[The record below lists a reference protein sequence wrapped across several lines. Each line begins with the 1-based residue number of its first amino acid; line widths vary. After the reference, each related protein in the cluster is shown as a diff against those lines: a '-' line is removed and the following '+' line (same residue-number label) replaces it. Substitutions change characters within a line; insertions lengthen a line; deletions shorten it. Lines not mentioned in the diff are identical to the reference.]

1 MEAMKRMESIAEGL
15 WRFIVQTSSSSTQ
28 SENIPWIISL
38 VHVNADICELNK
50 HSNYVKRGK
59 LMAIIGQ
66 DTVFSPVML
75 CRRLQNETEHNR
87 EGDVVQTLRNRDRT
101 NAQHLESD
109 GLQVKAL
116 PDALAALQRHG

>member
-38 VHVNADICELNK
+38 VHVNADIYELNK
-50 HSNYVKRGK
+50 QSNYIQRGK

-66 DTVFSPVML
+66 DTLFSPV
-75 CRRLQNETEHNR
+75 
-87 EGDVVQTLRNRDRT
+87 
-101 NAQHLESD
+101 S
-109 GLQVKAL
+109 
-116 PDALAALQRHG
+116 

>member
-15 WRFIVQTSSSSTQ
+15 WRFIVQTSTQ

-38 VHVNADICELNK
+38 VHVNADIYELK
-50 HSNYVKRGK
+50 LCKKGK
-59 LMAIIGQ
+59 VNGHNW
-66 DTVFSPVML
+66 TRHFVFPCVL
-75 CRRLQNETEHNR
+75 PCRRLQNETEHNR